1 MDNNIQLFRQFLSN
15 QFKGG
20 GKKNKGHSRPSYN
33 EQTFLQDY
41 NTAWKGTR
49 YDTPEWRTFWTK
61 LAKRESSFNPQV
73 MNSIGAKG
81 YFQLMPYN
89 RSSTW
94 QNNTQQFAEADK
106 LIRSMEAKITAD
118 DLRRAE
124 ALGLNKQALLAG
136 AWLGGIG
143 GMRAALRGKTRADKN
158 GTTIMSRMKDFNN
171 LVIQPQIDPVEQYL
185 NTPIGSHIIDN
196 PIYATGDQYSSQVPI
211 TARVDSNTSVQEVEP
226 FGTELPEVV
235 VTAPSPQRK
244 AIAQQLLN
252 YGIQNQP
259 QVASILVQDN
269 NIPTITDKVAVLSQA
284 DTNKMVQDIEDAIIR
299 QNIEQNFANSQ
310 FTHFFDE
317 DQAAKQRDQI
327 QDLRFR
333 RAMNNNASNGGKLFP
348 DGGNLFYDGREVL
361 PEVVVTANYPTEDQ
375 IKATIESQW
384 ASAKNLPFYNI
395 TKDSTFTRERTGA
408 GSIEYFNEPSITYDN
423 GVTIKNPNN
432 NPTILFDPNTN
443 TVDDIKL
450 DLLHHY
456 REYDPVY
463 QQKLN
468 AYQSALMSDKNTAD
482 NVLWNS
488 QLGQVF
494 MDEYAKRDKEGN
506 ITNWEDWDTLV
517 QENKDNPEYLIQG
530 IDGSLRN
537 LLANEHTIQNSNY
550 QPLQEAVQQWL
561 SSENAKKAFNDL
573 NNYLVTGKENY
584 AYGGFKG
591 NMYDG
596 EGDEVNLLHV
606 AADVGT
612 DMIPFVGTAKDAYKL
627 YQEPSLANAGWL
639 ALSVA
644 TDLVPFLKPVK
655 ALKATKAATKAAK
668 AAEEAQIAII
678 RNEVEKAAERVAK
691 LRNTPNIN
699 PRKVRRAEDQYAT
712 YLNMI
717 PKRVPQGWA
726 IDRAA
731 EKAAFN
737 YLLKYQIPK
746 AVVEGIG
753 NTSEEILQKALGGP
767 LFNSRTPIESF
778 QGGKQL
784 PTVRY

>member
-1 MDNNIQLFRQFLSN
+1 MDNIQLFRQFLSN
-15 QFKGG
+15 KFKGG
-20 GKKNKGHSRPSYN
+20 GKKRRGSRYN
-33 EQTFLQDY
+33 ESTFMQDY
-41 NTAWKGTR
+41 NAAWKGTR
-49 YDTPEWRTFWTK
+49 YDTPEWKAFWTK
-61 LAKRESSFNPQV
+61 LAKRESGFNPQI

-81 YFQLMPYN
+81 YFQLMPFN
-89 RSSTW
+89 RSATW
-94 QNNTQQFAEADK
+94 QNNTQQFAEADR
-106 LIRSMEAKITAD
+106 LIRRMEASLTQAD
-118 DLRRAE
+118 LKKAK

-143 GMRAALRGKTRADKN
+143 GVRAALRGKTKADMN
-158 GTTIMSRMKDFNN
+158 GTTVMSRMKDFNN
-171 LVIQPQIDPVEQYL
+171 LSVSQPQVDPVEQYL

-196 PIYATGDQYSSQVPI
+196 PIYIIGDQYLSQVPI

-259 QVASILVQDN
+259 QIASILVQDN

-284 DTNKMVQDIEDAIIR
+284 DTDKIAQNIEDDIIR
-299 QNIEQNFANSQ
+299 QNIKQNFANSQ

-317 DQAAKQRDQI
+317 DQTAKQRNQI
-327 QDLRFR
+327 QDLRFK

-432 NPTILFDPNTN
+432 NSTILFDPNTN

-468 AYQSALMSDKNTAD
+468 AYQSALMSDKNTAN

-494 MDEYAKRDKEGN
+494 MDKYAKRDKEGN

-573 NNYLVTGKENY
+573 NNYLVTGKQNY

-591 NMYDG
+591 NIYDG
-596 EGDEVNLLHV
+596 EGDKVNLLHV

-678 RNEVEKAAERVAK
+678 RNEVKKAAKKVTK

-699 PRKVRRAEDQYAT
+699 PRKVKRAQGQYAT

-717 PKRVPQGWA
+717 PERVPQGWA
-726 IDRAA
+726 IDKAA
-731 EKAAFN
+731 EDAAFN
-737 YLLKYQIPK
+737 YAIKYQIPK
-746 AVVEGIG
+746 VGVELIT
-753 NTSEEILQKALGGP
+753 NTNQKMLDILQKALGGP

>member
-49 YDTPEWRTFWTK
+49 YDTPEWRAFWTK

-143 GMRAALRGKTRADKN
+143 GMRAALRGKTRADMN
-158 GTTIMSRMKDFNN
+158 ETTVMSRMKDFNN
-171 LVIQPQIDPVEQYL
+171 LVSEQPEVDPIEQYL
-185 NTPIGSHIIDN
+185 NTPVGTHIVEAPVNIQ
-196 PIYATGDQYSSQVPI
+196 YTDQLPT
-211 TARVDSNTSVQEVEP
+211 TALVDSNTDVQELNPYTNV
-226 FGTELPEVV
+226 LPEVT
-235 VTAPSPQRK
+235 VTAASPQRK
-244 AIAQQLLN
+244 AIAKQLLIEN
-252 YGIQNQP
+252 LQSQP

-284 DTNKMVQDIEDAIIR
+284 DTNKMAQDIEDAIIR

-361 PEVVVTANYPTEDQ
+361 PEVVVAANYPTEDQ

-423 GVTIKNPNN
+423 GITIKNPNN

-468 AYQSALMSDKNTAD
+468 AYQSALMSDKNAAN

-596 EGDEVNLLHV
+596 EGDKVNLLHV

-612 DMIPFVGTAKDAYKL
+612 DMIPIVGTAKDAYKL

-639 ALSVA
+639 ALSAV

-655 ALKATKAATKAAK
+655 VLKATKAATKAAK

-678 RNEVEKAAERVAK
+678 RNEAKKAAERVAK

-699 PRKVRRAEDQYAT
+699 PRKVRRAEDQYST

-731 EKAAFN
+731 EDAAFN
-737 YLLKYQIPK
+737 YLLKYQMPK
-746 AVVEGIG
+746 AVGEGII
-753 NTSEEILQKALGGP
+753 NTSEATLQKALGGP

>member
-61 LAKRESSFNPQV
+61 LAKRESSFNPEV

-284 DTNKMVQDIEDAIIR
+284 DTNKMAQDIEDAIIR

-333 RAMNNNASNGGKLFP
+333 KAMNNNASNGGKLFP
-348 DGGNLFYDGREVL
+348 DGGNLFYDGGEVL

-494 MDEYAKRDKEGN
+494 MDEYAKKDKEGN

-678 RNEVEKAAERVAK
+678 RNEAKKAAERVAK

-731 EKAAFN
+731 EDAAFN

-746 AVVEGIG
+746 AVGEGIA

>member
-49 YDTPEWRTFWTK
+49 YDTPEWRAFWTK

-143 GMRAALRGKTRADKN
+143 GMRAALRGKTRADMN
-158 GTTIMSRMKDFNN
+158 ETTVMSRMKDFNN
-171 LVIQPQIDPVEQYL
+171 LVSEQPEVDPIEQYL
-185 NTPIGSHIIDN
+185 NTPVGTHIAEAPVNIQ
-196 PIYATGDQYSSQVPI
+196 YTDQLPT
-211 TARVDSNTSVQEVEP
+211 TALVDSNTDVQELDPYTNV
-226 FGTELPEVV
+226 LPEVT
-235 VTAPSPQRK
+235 VTAASPQRK
-244 AIAQQLLN
+244 AIAKQLLIEN
-252 YGIQNQP
+252 LQSQP

-284 DTNKMVQDIEDAIIR
+284 DTNKMAQDIEDAIIR

-317 DQAAKQRDQI
+317 DQAAKQRNQA
-327 QDLRFR
+327 QDPGFL

-395 TKDSTFTRERTGA
+395 TKDSIFTRERTGA

-612 DMIPFVGTAKDAYKL
+612 SMIPVVGTIKDAYKF
-627 YQEPSLANAGWL
+627 YQEPSWENAGWL
-639 ALSVA
+639 ALSAA
-644 TDLVPFLKPVK
+644 TDFVPFLKPVK
-655 ALKATKAATKAAK
+655 GLRAAKEATKAAK

-678 RNEVEKAAERVAK
+678 RNEAKKAAERVAK

-699 PRKVRRAEDQYAT
+699 PRKIRRAQDQYAT

-717 PKRVPQGWA
+717 PKRVTQGWA

-731 EKAAFN
+731 EDAAFN

-753 NTSEEILQKALGGP
+753 NTSQEILQKALGGP

>member
-1 MDNNIQLFRQFLSN
+1 MDNIQLFRQFLSN
-15 QFKGG
+15 KFKGG
-20 GKKNKGHSRPSYN
+20 GKKRRGSHYN
-33 EQTFLQDY
+33 ESTFMQDY
-41 NTAWKGTR
+41 NAAWKGTR
-49 YDTPEWRTFWTK
+49 YDTPEWKAFWTK
-61 LAKRESSFNPQV
+61 LAKRESGFNPQI

-81 YFQLMPYN
+81 YFQLMPFN
-89 RSSTW
+89 RSATW
-94 QNNTQQFAEADK
+94 QNNTQQFAEADR
-106 LIRSMEAKITAD
+106 LIRRMEASLTQAD
-118 DLRRAE
+118 LKKAK

-136 AWLGGIG
+136 AWLGGVG
-143 GMRAALRGKTRADKN
+143 GVRAALRGKTRADKN

-185 NTPIGSHIIDN
+185 NTPIGTHIIDN

-211 TARVDSNTSVQEVEP
+211 TARVDSNTSVQEVES

-244 AIAQQLLN
+244 VIAQQLLN

-259 QVASILVQDN
+259 QVASILVYDN
-269 NIPTITDKVAVLSQA
+269 NIPTITDKVAILSQI
-284 DTNKMVQDIEDAIIR
+284 DTDKMAQDIENSIIR

-310 FTHFFDE
+310 FTHFFDG
-317 DQAAKQRDQI
+317 DQAAKQKDQI

-348 DGGNLFYDGREVL
+348 DGGNLFYDVREAL
-361 PEVVVTANYPTEDQ
+361 PEMVVTANYPTEDQ

-468 AYQSALMSDKNTAD
+468 AYQSALMSDKNTAN

-596 EGDEVNLLHV
+596 EGDKVNLLHV

-655 ALKATKAATKAAK
+655 VLKATKAATKAAK
-668 AAEEAQIAII
+668 AAEEAQITII
-678 RNEVEKAAERVAK
+678 RNEAKKAAKKVAR
-691 LRNTPNIN
+691 LRNTSNIN
-699 PRKVRRAEDQYAT
+699 PRKIRRAQDQYAT

-731 EKAAFN
+731 EDAAFN
-737 YLLKYQIPK
+737 YFLKYQIPK
-746 AVVEGIG
+746 AVGGGII
-753 NTSEEILQKALGGP
+753 NTSEAILQKALGGP

-784 PTVRY
+784 PIVRY

>member
-61 LAKRESSFNPQV
+61 LAKRESSFNPEV

-284 DTNKMVQDIEDAIIR
+284 DTNKMAQDIEDAIIR

-333 RAMNNNASNGGKLFP
+333 KAMNNNASNGGKLFP
-348 DGGNLFYDGREVL
+348 DGGNLFYDGGEVL

-468 AYQSALMSDKNTAD
+468 AYQSALMSDKNTSN

-678 RNEVEKAAERVAK
+678 RNEAKKAAERVAK

-731 EKAAFN
+731 EDAAFN
-737 YLLKYQIPK
+737 YLLKYQVPK
-746 AVVEGIG
+746 AVGEGIV

-784 PTVRY
+784 PIVRY

>member
-49 YDTPEWRTFWTK
+49 YDTPEWRAFWTK

-136 AWLGGIG
+136 VWLGGIG
-143 GMRAALRGKTRADKN
+143 GMRAALRGQTRADKN

-269 NIPTITDKVAVLSQA
+269 NIPTITDKVVVLSQA
-284 DTNKMVQDIEDAIIR
+284 DTDKMAQDIEDAIIR
-299 QNIEQNFANSQ
+299 QNIEQNFSNSQ

-317 DQAAKQRDQI
+317 NQAAKQKDQI

-333 RAMNNNASNGGKLFP
+333 RAMNNNASNGGKLFL
-348 DGGNLFYDGREVL
+348 DGGNLFYDGGEVL

-468 AYQSALMSDKNTAD
+468 AYQSALMSDKNTAN

-596 EGDEVNLLHV
+596 EGDKVNLLHV

-668 AAEEAQIAII
+668 AAEEAQITII
-678 RNEVEKAAERVAK
+678 RNKAKKAAERVAK

-699 PRKVRRAEDQYAT
+699 PRKVRRAQDQYST

-737 YLLKYQIPK
+737 YLLKYQVPK
-746 AVVEGIG
+746 AVGEGIV
-753 NTSEEILQKALGGP
+753 NTSEAISQKALGGP

-784 PTVRY
+784 PIVRY

>member
-61 LAKRESSFNPQV
+61 LAKRESSFNPEV

-252 YGIQNQP
+252 YGIQSQP

-284 DTNKMVQDIEDAIIR
+284 DTNKMAQDIEDAIIR

-678 RNEVEKAAERVAK
+678 RNEARKAAERAAK

-737 YLLKYQIPK
+737 YLLKYQVPK
-746 AVVEGIG
+746 AVGEGIV

>member
-33 EQTFLQDY
+33 EQAFLQDY

-49 YDTPEWRTFWTK
+49 YDTPEWRAFWTK

-143 GMRAALRGKTRADKN
+143 GMRAALRGQTRADKN

-171 LVIQPQIDPVEQYL
+171 SVIQPQIDPVEQYL

-235 VTAPSPQRK
+235 VTASSPQGK

-259 QVASILVQDN
+259 QVASVLVQDN
-269 NIPTITDKVAVLSQA
+269 SIPTITDKVAVLSQA
-284 DTNKMVQDIEDAIIR
+284 DTNKMAQDIKDAIIR

-310 FTHFFDE
+310 FTHFFDK
-317 DQAAKQRDQI
+317 DQAAKQRNQA
-327 QDLRFR
+327 QDPGFL
-333 RAMNNNASNGGKLFP
+333 RAMNNTASNGGKLFP

-506 ITNWEDWDTLV
+506 ITNWEDWNTLV

-612 DMIPFVGTAKDAYKL
+612 SMIPVVGTIKDAYKF
-627 YQEPSLANAGWL
+627 YQEPSWENAGWL
-639 ALSVA
+639 ALSAA
-644 TDLVPFLKPVK
+644 TDFVPFLKPVK
-655 ALKATKAATKAAK
+655 GLRAAKEATKAAK

-678 RNEVEKAAERVAK
+678 RNEVKKAAERVAK

-699 PRKVRRAEDQYAT
+699 PRKIRRAEDQYAT

-717 PKRVPQGWA
+717 PKRVSQGWA

-731 EKAAFN
+731 EDAAFN
-737 YLLKYQIPK
+737 YLLKYQMPK
-746 AVVEGIG
+746 AVVEGIV
-753 NTSEEILQKALGGP
+753 NTSEAILQKALGGP

>member
-49 YDTPEWRTFWTK
+49 YDTPEWRAFWTK

-143 GMRAALRGKTRADKN
+143 GMRAALRGQTRADKN

-196 PIYATGDQYSSQVPI
+196 PIYATGDQYSPQVPI

-269 NIPTITDKVAVLSQA
+269 NIPTITDKVAVLSQT
-284 DTNKMVQDIEDAIIR
+284 DTDKMAQDIEDTIIR

-317 DQAAKQRDQI
+317 NQAAKQKDQI

-468 AYQSALMSDKNTAD
+468 AYQSALMSDKNTAN

-627 YQEPSLANAGWL
+627 YQEPSLENAGWL

-678 RNEVEKAAERVAK
+678 RNEAKKAAKRVAR

-731 EKAAFN
+731 EDAAFN

-746 AVVEGIG
+746 VVGEGIV
-753 NTSEEILQKALGGP
+753 NTSEAILQKALGGP